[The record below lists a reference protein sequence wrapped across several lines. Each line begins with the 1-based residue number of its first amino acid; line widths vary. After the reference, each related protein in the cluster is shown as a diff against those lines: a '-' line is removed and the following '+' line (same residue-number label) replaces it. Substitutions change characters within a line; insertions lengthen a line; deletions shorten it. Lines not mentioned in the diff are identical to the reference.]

1 MVRKKKQMRY
11 VKDGDAR
18 NYPADLTRDQLIAG
32 TRWGTDTRI
41 VELTINAMVGFG
53 FYVNDTPT
61 MIRILHPGDPTQ
73 NETES
78 RKFTFPANVLQMNPI
93 YNIKIDAASLAR
105 LIAWNQSHVGNE
117 IWLFIDY
124 VNEEN

>member
-1 MVRKKKQMRY
+1 
-11 VKDGDAR
+11 
-18 NYPADLTRDQLIAG
+18 
-32 TRWGTDTRI
+32 
-41 VELTINAMVGFG
+41 
-53 FYVNDTPT
+53 
-61 MIRILHPGDPTQ
+61 
-73 NETES
+73 
-78 RKFTFPANVLQMNPI
+78 MNPI